1 MLLNFCPSARWEL
14 FLLFFICCRSAPV
27 LMFSSQQHHSPS
39 INNKVE
45 LFSCFKLPFD
55 SWIIVAR
62 VGGGLRAGADC
73 RLYCCCS
80 HPRGICHWHWG
91 SVRHNLM
98 DHCWMYVWR
107 RNIDKGLD
115 GCYEWAYANS
125 WIYGLWGKMLVES
138 RRPMIK
144 IKLREAFWVLCIE
157 HHPHQT
163 IPFHKVE

>member
-27 LMFSSQQHHSPS
+27 LMFGSQQHHSPS

-62 VGGGLRAGADC
+62 VGGGLQAGADC

-80 HPRGICHWHWG
+80 HPRGISHWHWG

-115 GCYEWAYANS
+115 GCHEWAYANS
-125 WIYGLWGKMLVES
+125 WMVCGVKCWLSHVGPWSKSNCAMLFEFYAS
-138 RRPMIK
+138 NN
-144 IKLREAFWVLCIE
+144 
-157 HHPHQT
+157 HPHQT